1 MEEIMNIK
9 RINDYLSELFR
20 EWNKRNGGDYYLF
33 SFVPTHGA
41 TRFQIGK
48 RDRSVSLMDVA
59 GGPYI
64 VNGIDLN
71 MSYDYWELIK
81 ALKKAIN

>member
-1 MEEIMNIK
+1 MNIYG
-9 RINDYLSELFR
+9 INQYLSELFR

-33 SFVPTHGA
+33 SFVPTHYA
-41 TRFQIGK
+41 TRWQIGK
-48 RDRSVSLMDVA
+48 RDRNVSLMDVA

-71 MSYDYWELIK
+71 RSYDHLELIE
-81 ALKKAIN
+81 ALKEALNKV

>member
-1 MEEIMNIK
+1 MNNYA
-9 RINDYLSELFR
+9 INQYLSELFR
-20 EWNKRNGGDYYLF
+20 EWNKRNGGEYYLF
-33 SFVPTHGA
+33 SFVPTHGD

-48 RDRSVSLMDVA
+48 RDRNVSLMDVA

-64 VNGIDLN
+64 VNGIDFN
-71 MSYDYWELIK
+71 RSYDHLEMIE

>member
-1 MEEIMNIK
+1 MD
-9 RINDYLSELFR
+9 INGINQYLSELFR

-33 SFVPTHGA
+33 SFVPTHCA

-48 RDRSVSLMDVA
+48 RGRSVSQMDVA
-59 GGPYI
+59 GAPYM

-71 MSYDYWELIK
+71 RSYDHLELIE
-81 ALKKAIN
+81 ALKEVIN

>member
-1 MEEIMNIK
+1 MDIK
-9 RINDYLSELFR
+9 VINQYLSELFR

-33 SFVPTHGA
+33 SFVPTHCA

-59 GGPYI
+59 GAPYM
-64 VNGIDLN
+64 VNEIDLN
-71 MSYDYWELIK
+71 KSYDHLELIE

>member
-1 MEEIMNIK
+1 MDIK
-9 RINDYLSELFR
+9 GINQYLSELFR

-33 SFVPTHGA
+33 SFIPTAYA
-41 TRFQIGK
+41 TRWQIGK
-48 RDRSVSLMDVA
+48 HGSSVSLMDVA

-71 MSYDYWELIK
+71 RSYDHLELIK
-81 ALKKAIN
+81 ALKVALNKV

>member
-1 MEEIMNIK
+1 MNNYA
-9 RINDYLSELFR
+9 INQYLSELFR

-33 SFVPTHGA
+33 SFVTTHSD
-41 TRFQIGK
+41 TRWQIGK

-59 GGPYI
+59 GAPYM
-64 VNGIDLN
+64 VNEIDLN
-71 MSYDYWELIK
+71 KSYDHLELIE

>member
-1 MEEIMNIK
+1 MDIK
-9 RINDYLSELFR
+9 GINDYLSELFR

-33 SFVPTHGA
+33 SFVPTHCA
-41 TRFQIGK
+41 TRWQIGK
-48 RDRSVSLMDVA
+48 RDRNVSLMDVA

-71 MSYDYWELIK
+71 GSYDHLELTE
-81 ALKKAIN
+81 ALKVALNKV

>member
-1 MEEIMNIK
+1 MNNYA
-9 RINDYLSELFR
+9 INQYLSELFR

-59 GGPYI
+59 GAPYM
-64 VNGIDLN
+64 VNEIDLN
-71 MSYDYWELIK
+71 RSYDHLELIK
-81 ALKKAIN
+81 ALKEALN

>member
-1 MEEIMNIK
+1 MDIYG
-9 RINDYLSELFR
+9 INQYLSALFR

-33 SFVPTHGA
+33 SFVPTHYA
-41 TRFQIGK
+41 TRWQIGK
-48 RDRSVSLMDVA
+48 RYRSVSLMDVA

-71 MSYDYWELIK
+71 RSYDHLELIE
-81 ALKKAIN
+81 ALKEALNKV